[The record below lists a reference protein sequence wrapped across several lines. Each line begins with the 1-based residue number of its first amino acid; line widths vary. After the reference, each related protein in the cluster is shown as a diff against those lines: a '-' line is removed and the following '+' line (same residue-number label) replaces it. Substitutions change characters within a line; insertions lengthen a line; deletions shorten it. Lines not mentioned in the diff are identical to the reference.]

1 MITKFEIY
9 SNKGASKKV
18 SVGIN
23 FSNSAISGYDA
34 KSTNTYTA
42 TLSTD
47 DSVYDCSAS
56 LPKDA
61 KYFWYQVTNNYN
73 SQVQF
78 RITYIPEN

>member
-9 SNKGASKKV
+9 SNNGASKSV

-23 FSNSAISGYDA
+23 FSNSAISKYDA
-34 KSTNTYTA
+34 KATNTYTA
-42 TLSTD
+42 QLSSI

-61 KYFWYQVTNNYN
+61 KYFWYQVTNDNN

>member
-9 SNKGASKKV
+9 ANKGASAQV
-18 SVGIN
+18 EVGIN
-23 FSNSAISGYDA
+23 FSNSVISGYDA
-34 KSTNTYTA
+34 NATNIYTA
-42 TLSTD
+42 KLSTI

-56 LPKDA
+56 LSKDA
-61 KYFWYQVTNNYN
+61 KYFWYQVTNDKN